1 MDKRMK
7 QILSIVAGLILSTSA
22 LAFQPASTVKVIIPF
37 PPGGGV
43 DVTYRKIEKYAQQQ
57 GINMVPEYQPGA
69 EGIVGMNSAVSAPK
83 DGNTLI
89 IATTD
94 VAASKDNPAKRFN
107 SLTDFE
113 YITGIRSSIFYLVS
127 NNSDKDIFGFNS
139 PTQREMIQQHI
150 EEQKIKDA
158 LLVPYK
164 SVGQMTTDLLNG
176 TISKIM
182 VPGVVI
188 NQQVES
194 GKVKLLKKVN
204 SPGEFIVIAPS
215 GIPSE
220 SKKFWDNFFRNYLN
234 SEQAKKDA
242 ETDLTVLRSFSSERI
257 KNIVAKQL

>member
-7 QILSIVAGLILSTSA
+7 QILSIFAGLLLATSA
-22 LAFQPASTVKVIIPF
+22 LAFQPANTVKVIVPF

-43 DVTYRKIEKYAQQQ
+43 DITFRKIERYAQQQ
-57 GINMVPEYQPGA
+57 GINMIPEYQPGA
-69 EGIVGMNSAVSAPK
+69 EGVVGMNSAMTAHK

-89 IATTD
+89 VTTTE
-94 VAASKDNPAKRFN
+94 VAASKDSTAKRFN

-127 NNSDKDIFGFNS
+127 NNTDKNVFGFNA
-139 PTQREMIQQHI
+139 PTQKELIQQYI

-164 SVGQMTTDLLNG
+164 SSGQMTTDLLNG
-176 TISKIM
+176 TISKII
-182 VPGVVI
+182 VPGIII
-188 NQQVES
+188 NQQVDA
-194 GKVKLLKKVN
+194 GKVLLIKRIPN
-204 SPGEFIVIAPS
+204 PGEFIVITPS

-220 SKKFWDNFFRNYLN
+220 AKRYWDNFFKGYLT

-242 ETDLTVLRSFSSERI
+242 EADLTILRTFNSERV